1 MSILLYVISMHN
13 TASSMNDDFSWVEW
27 SDIIN
32 EENGFSADEIKLLL
46 DEPLL

>member
-1 MSILLYVISMHN
+1 MSMHN
-13 TASSMNDDFSWVEW
+13 TVSSMNDFSCVEW
-27 SDIIN
+27 SDVIN